1 MNKLIKIVL
10 LYFITATFCLQ
21 AGAEEPN
28 KLSLSGAI
36 VEAMKSNPEISVA
49 KRAYEAANARIW
61 QAASLKDPM
70 FEMEYNKMVANRMLT
85 GQPMKSFAI
94 SQEIPFPTK
103 LYLRAKIAAKLAK
116 MAYENYKLKERQILA
131 EIKSTYADLAMIYK
145 SIDVMLEQKNL
156 LEQFS
161 ASATTRYA
169 VDEATQGD
177 ALRAQVELAKAD
189 TELIMLEQKRLTAQ
203 ARLNVLMNK
212 DPKDEIG
219 MPSPEEAVSKLPAL
233 ERFYTAAERNNQELK
248 AYRYGIEKGRAA
260 YDLSV
265 NEMMPDFVVRYQQ
278 MVQGDKAV
286 GNMWAG
292 MLGVTV
298 PLWFLEKQSFGIK
311 EMKAELEM
319 LKAEYRTKENMVL
332 FDIRDSYARADA
344 NKKIVELYETSFIP
358 QADETLRASLKGYS
372 AGKTDFLTLLDSQRS
387 LEDFKLEH
395 YKAILDLRVAL
406 ADLERSMG
414 VTIDEMEEKD
424 TNDKKEKN

>member
-1 MNKLIKIVL
+1 MDKKIKIALVCLIFLFCSLKVTAEESRPLSLEGAIGEAL
-10 LYFITATFCLQ
+10 LY
-21 AGAEEPN
+21 
-28 KLSLSGAI
+28 
-36 VEAMKSNPEISVA
+36 NPEISVA

-116 MAYENYKLKERQILA
+116 MAYENYKFKERQIFA
-131 EIKSTYADLAMIYK
+131 EVKSVYADLAMIYK

-169 VDEATQGD
+169 ANEATQGD

-212 DPKDEIG
+212 DPKNEIG
-219 MPSPEEAVSKLPAL
+219 APSPEEPVSRLPAL
-233 ERFYTAAERNNQELK
+233 ERFYTTAERNNQELK
-248 AYRYGIEKGRAA
+248 AYRYGIEKGAAA
-260 YDLSV
+260 YDLAI
-265 NEMMPDFVVRYQQ
+265 NEMMPDFVIRYQQ
-278 MVQGDKAV
+278 MVQDDRAV

-319 LKAEYRTKENMVL
+319 LKAEYRAKENMVL
-332 FDIRDSYARADA
+332 FDIRDSYARVEA
-344 NKKIVELYETSFIP
+344 NKKVVELYETSFIP
-358 QADETLRASLKGYS
+358 QADETLKASLKGYAS
-372 AGKTDFLTLLDSQRS
+372 GKTDFLTLLDGQRS

-395 YKAILDLRVAL
+395 YKAILGLRVAL
-406 ADLERSMG
+406 ADLERYMG
-414 VTIDEMEEKD
+414 ITMDEMEEKD
-424 TNDKKEKN
+424 TNDNKEKN